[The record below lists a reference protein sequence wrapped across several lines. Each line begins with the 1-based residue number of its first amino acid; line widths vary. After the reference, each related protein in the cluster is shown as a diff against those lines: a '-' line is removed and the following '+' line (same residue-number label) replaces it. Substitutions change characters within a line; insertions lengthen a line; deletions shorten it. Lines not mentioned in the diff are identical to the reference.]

1 MSPAPVSHAL
11 DERTSQ
17 IAYFVRKAATPA
29 GQEAPRMKVDIP
41 ELTPEAKLENEKLGD
56 ELEREDE
63 RAAKR
68 HEEEDRPVEE

>member
-1 MSPAPVSHAL
+1 
-11 DERTSQ
+11 
-17 IAYFVRKAATPA
+17 
-29 GQEAPRMKVDIP
+29 MKVDIP

-63 RAAKR
+63 RATKR